1 MHPGPTSTGG
11 TRSTDS
17 IVILSD
23 RLAAMVSSTSR
34 RSSQYSEHSIEQCV
48 AEALRQG
55 VLKRRDH
62 LKLSATLLTDAQLS
76 PQTRQQINEVFDLV
90 RAGRIRLAD

>member
-1 MHPGPTSTGG
+1 
-11 TRSTDS
+11 
-17 IVILSD
+17 
-23 RLAAMVSSTSR
+23 MVSSTSR
-34 RSSQYSEHSIEQCV
+34 NSSQPSEHHIEQCV

-62 LKLSATLLTDAQLS
+62 LKLSSTLLTGAQL
-76 PQTRQQINEVFDLV
+76 PPDLRQQINQVFDLV